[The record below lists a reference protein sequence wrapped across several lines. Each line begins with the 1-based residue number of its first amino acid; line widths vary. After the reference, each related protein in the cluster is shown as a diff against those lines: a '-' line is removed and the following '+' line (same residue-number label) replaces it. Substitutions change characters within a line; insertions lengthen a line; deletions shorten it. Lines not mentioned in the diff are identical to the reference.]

1 MSDIAAILGIVVGA
15 SGLLLG
21 YISSRRARALID
33 VVQDFA
39 TVAQVYYQYRPDGW
53 EAIEKAKLADTTIAF
68 FNAVEAAG
76 IEIVRPK

>member
-21 YISSRRARALID
+21 YLSSRRAKALIG

-39 TVAQVYYQYRPDGW
+39 TVAQVYYRCKWDGW
-53 EAIEKAKLADTTIAF
+53 EATEKAALADATIAF

>member
-21 YISSRRARALID
+21 YLSSHRAKAIVG

-39 TVAQVYYQYRPDGW
+39 EVAQVYYACKPDGF
-53 EAIEKAKLADTTIAF
+53 EAVEKAKLADTTIAF